1 MIMYLKDFLKLVA
14 NRDKVWIVLNDLDE
28 SNGIFNSLA
37 VDLKKKLES
46 LFRLSVVNF
55 ENASMMVRL
64 DYSNAY
70 NDFIEIIFNEKG
82 FVINTE
88 FIYEIDK
95 SEFEKLREAIK
106 IIEKF
111 WNS

>member
-1 MIMYLKDFLKLVA
+1 MYLKDFLKLVA

-28 SNGIFNSLA
+28 GNGIFNSLA

-55 ENASMMVRL
+55 ENASMMVWL
-64 DYSNAY
+64 NYSNTY
-70 NDFIEIIFNEKG
+70 DNFIEITFNEKG

-88 FIYEIDK
+88 FIHEIDK
-95 SEFEKLREAIK
+95 SKFEKLRKAIK

>member
-1 MIMYLKDFLKLVA
+1 MYLKDFLKLVA
-14 NRDKVWIVLNDLDE
+14 NRNKVWIVLNDLDE
-28 SNGIFNSLA
+28 CNGIFNSLA
-37 VDLKKKLES
+37 IDLEKRLES

-55 ENASMMVRL
+55 ENASMMVWLNR
-64 DYSNAY
+64 SNTY
-70 NDFIEIIFNEKG
+70 GNFIEITFNEKG

-88 FIYEIDK
+88 FIHEIDK
-95 SEFEKLREAIK
+95 SEFEKLRKAIK

>member
-1 MIMYLKDFLKLVA
+1 
-14 NRDKVWIVLNDLDE
+14 
-28 SNGIFNSLA
+28 
-37 VDLKKKLES
+37 
-46 LFRLSVVNF
+46 
-55 ENASMMVRL
+55 MMVRL
-64 DYSNAY
+64 DYSNTY

-95 SEFEKLREAIK
+95 SEFEKLCEAIK

>member
-1 MIMYLKDFLKLVA
+1 MYLKDFLKLAA

-28 SNGIFNSLA
+28 CNGIFNSLA

-95 SEFEKLREAIK
+95 SEFEKLRKAIK

>member
-1 MIMYLKDFLKLVA
+1 MVMYLKDFLKLVA

-28 SNGIFNSLA
+28 CNGIFNSLA
-37 VDLKKKLES
+37 IDLKKKLES

-55 ENASMMVRL
+55 ENTHMMVRL
-64 DYSNAY
+64 DYSNTY

>member
-1 MIMYLKDFLKLVA
+1 MYLKDFLKLVA

-28 SNGIFNSLA
+28 CNGIFNSLA
-37 VDLKKKLES
+37 LDLKKRLES

>member
-1 MIMYLKDFLKLVA
+1 MYLKDFLKLVA

-28 SNGIFNSLA
+28 CNGIFNSLA

-64 DYSNAY
+64 DYSNTY

>member
-1 MIMYLKDFLKLVA
+1 MVMYLKDFLKLVA

-70 NDFIEIIFNEKG
+70 NDFIEITFNEKV

-95 SEFEKLREAIK
+95 SEFKKLREAIK

>member
-1 MIMYLKDFLKLVA
+1 MYLKDFLKLVA

-28 SNGIFNSLA
+28 CNGIFNSLA

-70 NDFIEIIFNEKG
+70 NDFIEITFNEEG

-95 SEFEKLREAIK
+95 SEFEKLRKAIK
-106 IIEKF
+106 IIEEF

>member
-1 MIMYLKDFLKLVA
+1 MYLKDFLKLVA

>member
-28 SNGIFNSLA
+28 SNGIFNPLA

-70 NDFIEIIFNEKG
+70 EDFIEITFNEKG

-95 SEFEKLREAIK
+95 SNFEKLCKAIK
-106 IIEKF
+106 IIDEF

>member
-1 MIMYLKDFLKLVA
+1 MYLKDFLKRVA

-28 SNGIFNSLA
+28 CNGIFNSLA

>member
-1 MIMYLKDFLKLVA
+1 MVMYLKDFLKLAA
-14 NRDKVWIVLNDLDE
+14 NRDRVWIVLNDLDE
-28 SNGIFNSLA
+28 CNGIFNSLA

-70 NDFIEIIFNEKG
+70 EDFIEITFNEKG

-88 FIYEIDK
+88 FICEIDK
-95 SEFEKLREAIK
+95 SNFEKLCKTIK
-106 IIEKF
+106 IIDEF

>member
-1 MIMYLKDFLKLVA
+1 MYLKDFLKLVA

-70 NDFIEIIFNEKG
+70 NDFIEITFNDEG

-95 SEFEKLREAIK
+95 SEFEKLCKAIK
-106 IIEKF
+106 IIEEF

>member
-1 MIMYLKDFLKLVA
+1 MYLKDFLKLVA

-28 SNGIFNSLA
+28 CNGIFNSLA

-95 SEFEKLREAIK
+95 SEFKKLREAIK

>member
-1 MIMYLKDFLKLVA
+1 MYLKDFLKLVA

-28 SNGIFNSLA
+28 CNGIFNSLA

-64 DYSNAY
+64 DYSNTY
-70 NDFIEIIFNEKG
+70 NDFIEIIFNKKG